1 MNRTRWFGAALAAT
15 VACAAESAA
24 AADQATIARGEY
36 LARAGDCTACHTAEG
51 GQPFAGGQALQ
62 SPFGP
67 IYAPNITP
75 DRATG
80 IGDWSD
86 DDFYRAMHEGV
97 GKHGQHLYPAFP
109 YPWFTKVTRDDVLA
123 IKAYLFSLPPVNARS
138 HETRLPFPFNI
149 RAGIA
154 GWNAAFVNFGEFRP
168 DPAKSDQINRGA
180 YLAEG
185 LGHCGD
191 CHTPKGP
198 AMEPDTSKAYSGG
211 AFDVWYAPN
220 ITSDKKRGVGAWS
233 DADLAAYLKTG
244 LVRGKGVAVGPMSQ
258 TIHDSL
264 AYLTDQDIN
273 AIVAYLK
280 DTRPIADYT
289 PRRSADLSGPHATGQ
304 SVYLTHC
311 AYCHQVDGKG
321 LEGKVPAL
329 SGDGA
334 VQAKGPQDVVGVILG
349 GRLAEGTY
357 ALMPPVGADMT
368 DEEVA
373 EAATYVRNAWSNA
386 APGVVGAGLVG
397 QIRARTTAMLSN
409 SDNGAGNKD
418 LCRADDTQPAVK
430 ALDDPQNQIDQTF
443 TSMKQHPESILPAID
458 KLIARARQLDPSEKQ
473 ADIVN
478 SLTQAY
484 CRFEIKDGAGALDD
498 KRRRLTRFS
507 QLVYSELT
515 SNGNE

>member
-1 MNRTRWFGAALAAT
+1 MRLLGAALAAI
-15 VACAAESAA
+15 VGGMAGPAA
-24 AADQATIARGEY
+24 AADQSLIARGEY

-51 GQPFAGGQALQ
+51 GQPFAGGQGLQ

-75 DRATG
+75 DKATG

-86 DDFYRAMHEGV
+86 DDFYRAMHEGIAKD
-97 GKHGQHLYPAFP
+97 GTYLYPAFP
-109 YPWFTKVTRDDVLA
+109 YPWFTRITRDDVLA
-123 IKAYLFSLPPVNARS
+123 IKAYLFSLPPVNAKSRP
-138 HETRLPFPFNI
+138 TRLVFPFNI
-149 RAGIA
+149 RLGIA
-154 GWNAAFVNFGEFRP
+154 GWNAAFLHPGEFKP
-168 DPAKSDQINRGA
+168 DPSKSDQINRGA

-198 AMEPDTSKAYSGG
+198 AMEPDNAKHFAGG
-211 AFDVWYAPN
+211 SFDVWYAPN
-220 ITSDKKRGVGAWS
+220 ITSDKQRGIGAWS

-244 LVRGKGVAVGPMSQ
+244 FARGKGVAVGPMSQ

-264 AYLTDQDIN
+264 AYLTDQDIG

-280 DTRPIADYT
+280 DTKPIADYT
-289 PRRSADLSGPHATGQ
+289 PQRTADLSGPHATGE
-304 SVYLTHC
+304 SVYLNHC

-329 SGDGA
+329 SGNGA
-334 VQAKGPQDVVGVILG
+334 VQAKGPEDVVGVILG
-349 GRLAEGTY
+349 GRLAEGPY

-368 DEEVA
+368 DQEVA
-373 EAATYVRNAWSNA
+373 DAATYVRNAWSNA

-397 QIRARTTAMLSN
+397 QIRARTTGMLLN
-409 SDNGAGNKD
+409 YDNGAGKKD
-418 LCRADDTQPAVK
+418 LCGTDDTQPVVK
-430 ALDDPQNQIDQTF
+430 AIDDPQNQIDQIF
-443 TSMKQHPESILPAID
+443 ASMKQDPESTLQAID
-458 KLIARARQLDPSEKQ
+458 KLIARVRQLDPSDKQ

-478 SLTQAY
+478 SLTHAY
-484 CRFEIKDGAGALDD
+484 CRFEVKDGAGDLGA
-498 KRRRLTRFS
+498 KRNRLTRFS

-515 SNGNE
+515 NNGNE